1 MKLLILKAL
10 SLLGFN
16 AFSLLLL
23 FQVVAIGDRMDE
35 EERRLQVHSGVNN
48 GVVWYGVILY
58 GMLRYDIVGI

>member
-23 FQVVAIGDRMDE
+23 FQVVAIGERMDE
-35 EERRLQVHSGVNN
+35 EERRLQVQSGVMLWY
-48 GVVWYGVILY
+48 GVVWSNIIWYVT
-58 GMLRYDIVGI
+58 V